1 MNKKGKIVLL
11 VLLVL
16 ILNACSSVVKDESV
30 ATTEKTNSITAE
42 NQMTIRDIEK
52 NIAALDG
59 TISQIEGQVN
69 EKIVSNGSGL
79 VAGFNYENDSYRK
92 SESNGTVRI
101 TSAKSPEMNENHNES
116 YSEIKE
122 TGFINAKSSPLST
135 FSIDVDTASYSNIRR
150 MLAVQNILPPK
161 DAVRIEEMVNY
172 FEYDYNKPDKNDG
185 KFGVN
190 FEMGDSPWNK
200 KNKIL
205 RIGIQGENLSENKK
219 PKSNYVF
226 LIDVSGSMSDSNKL
240 PLLKESFKE
249 LVNNLN
255 PDDKVSIV
263 VYASSTG
270 VVLEPTLGRD
280 KEKIISA
287 LDKLQAGGST
297 AGGDGIKRA
306 YELAKENLIKGG
318 NNRVI
323 LATDGDF
330 NVGVTSNAE
339 LEDLI
344 TSYKNQNIYL
354 TILGFGMGNYKDD
367 KIKRL
372 SDKGNGNYFYI
383 DNQKEAHKVFNQG
396 LQGTLYTIAKDV
408 KIQIEFNPAS
418 VKEYRLIGYEDRRLN
433 NEDFKDDKKDA
444 GDVGSGHQ
452 VTVFYE
458 LVPANGGFSDNKVD
472 KLKYQEIKVKNS
484 SDIATFKLRYK
495 EPDGDKSR
503 EMVKVVKSDVYNK
516 ENSIDYNFGLSVAE
530 FGMLLRDSE
539 YKGTLTYNSVL
550 EQAKNNI
557 GKDSN
562 GYKAEFIELVEKA
575 KQLKEKKK

>member
-185 KFGVN
+185 KFGVS

-219 PKSNYVF
+219 TKSNYVF

-372 SDKGNGNYFYI
+372 SDK
-383 DNQKEAHKVFNQG
+383 EM
-396 LQGTLYTIAKDV
+396 
-408 KIQIEFNPAS
+408 
-418 VKEYRLIGYEDRRLN
+418 
-433 NEDFKDDKKDA
+433 
-444 GDVGSGHQ
+444 
-452 VTVFYE
+452 
-458 LVPANGGFSDNKVD
+458 
-472 KLKYQEIKVKNS
+472 EI
-484 SDIATFKLRYK
+484 TF
-495 EPDGDKSR
+495 
-503 EMVKVVKSDVYNK
+503 
-516 ENSIDYNFGLSVAE
+516 
-530 FGMLLRDSE
+530 
-539 YKGTLTYNSVL
+539 T
-550 EQAKNNI
+550 
-557 GKDSN
+557 
-562 GYKAEFIELVEKA
+562 
-575 KQLKEKKK
+575 

>member
-16 ILNACSSVVKDESV
+16 ILNACSSVVKDETV
-30 ATTEKTNSITAE
+30 TTTEKTNSITAE
-42 NQMTIRDIEK
+42 NQITIRDIEK
-52 NIAALDG
+52 NVAALDG

-69 EKIVSNGSGL
+69 EKIVINGSGL

-185 KFGVN
+185 KFGVS

-495 EPDGDKSR
+495 EPDGDKSK

>member
-1 MNKKGKIVLL
+1 MK
-11 VLLVL
+11 
-16 ILNACSSVVKDESV
+16 
-30 ATTEKTNSITAE
+30 
-42 NQMTIRDIEK
+42 
-52 NIAALDG
+52 
-59 TISQIEGQVN
+59 
-69 EKIVSNGSGL
+69 
-79 VAGFNYENDSYRK
+79 
-92 SESNGTVRI
+92 
-101 TSAKSPEMNENHNES
+101 ENHNES

-219 PKSNYVF
+219 TKSNYVF

-263 VYASSTG
+263 VYASNTG

-344 TSYKNQNIYL
+344 TSYKEQNIYL

-458 LVPANGGFSDNKVD
+458 LVPAKGGFSDSKVD

-495 EPDGDKSR
+495 EPDGDKSK

-539 YKGTLTYNSVL
+539 YKGTLTYNGVL

-562 GYKAEFIELVEKA
+562 GYKAEFIELVDKA
-575 KQLKEKKK
+575 KQLKESKK